1 MHHIKALID
10 FVQTERMRNQ
20 IVDIYFPFH
29 IPINNLRHVAA
40 PLSIA
45 ERSTAP
51 DSTGYQL
58 KRPGGYFLTRCR
70 NTNDDALS
78 PTFVAAFQS
87 VAHYIGITN
96 AFKGIIDAAVGHIN
110 DRLNQIVNVVRVYK
124 VCHAE
129 LLG

>member
-1 MHHIKALID
+1 
-10 FVQTERMRNQ
+10 MRNQ

-40 PLSIA
+40 PLSTA
-45 ERSTAP
+45 KRSTAP

-87 VAHYIGITN
+87 VAHYIGITD
-96 AFKGIIDAAVGHIN
+96 ALKGIIDAAVGHIN
-110 DRLNQIVNVVRVYK
+110 DRLNQIVNVVRFYK